1 MTNKDE
7 ERVLVAARAEVFRH
21 LEPFQGLAT
30 DAATVHAI
38 LKQYAMYH
46 RFARRGDVEE
56 DATLKQLI
64 PYGVIRQGWK
74 VLVYRRLEGGGEARL
89 HGKYSAGFGGHM
101 NDVRHENGN
110 TMRLKDQIAE
120 NLWRELDEELS
131 IPADRDD
138 VPLEV
143 IGVINDEAEEA
154 GVYHLGIAFVVNVPE
169 GVPVTVRETDAHAG
183 EWVGLDDLSA
193 RRESF
198 EGWSRLLIDHL
209 SGAPA

>member
-7 ERVLVAARAEVFRH
+7 ERVLVAARGDVFAY

-30 DAATVHAI
+30 EPATVHAI

-46 RFARRGDVEE
+46 YFARRGDVEE
-56 DATLKQLI
+56 DASLKQLI
-64 PYGVIRQGWK
+64 PYGIIRQGWK

-101 NDVRHENGN
+101 NDIRNEKGN
-110 TMRLKDQIAE
+110 MMRLKDQIAE
-120 NLWRELDEELS
+120 NLWRELDEELV
-131 IPADRDD
+131 IPAERDD
-138 VPLEV
+138 IPLEV
-143 IGVINDEAEEA
+143 IGVINDEGEEA
-154 GVYHLGIAFVVNVPE
+154 GVYHLGIAFVVDVPE

-183 EWVGLDDLSA
+183 EWVAIDDLAA

-209 SGAPA
+209 SGAPS